1 MYILEK
7 LVGTM
12 KLYEKSGNKNQICKV
27 RILKCNKE
35 FHYKTLQPHERTTK
49 IGLKIKTKKKAS
61 RYYQVLRHPKDS
73 KKAIQAP
80 NELT

>member
-49 IGLKIKTKKKAS
+49 IGLKIKTKKRLEILLS
-61 RYYQVLRHPKDS
+61 P
-73 KKAIQAP
+73 
-80 NELT
+80 